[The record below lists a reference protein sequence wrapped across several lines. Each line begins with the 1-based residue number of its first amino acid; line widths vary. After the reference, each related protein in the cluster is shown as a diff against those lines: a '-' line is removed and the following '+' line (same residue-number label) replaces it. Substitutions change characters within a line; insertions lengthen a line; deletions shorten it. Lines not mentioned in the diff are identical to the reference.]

1 MERYGMQL
9 GSPAGLILRGCV
21 SIRTWVGEEK
31 GIAEEV
37 QSLID
42 NLYAFD
48 LEEETCSDSG
58 GPSRGE

>member
-1 MERYGMQL
+1 MQL

-21 SIRTWVGEEK
+21 LIRTWVGEEK

-42 NLYAFD
+42 TLNLYVFD
-48 LEEETCSDSG
+48 LEGTCLDLA
-58 GPSRGE
+58 GPSP